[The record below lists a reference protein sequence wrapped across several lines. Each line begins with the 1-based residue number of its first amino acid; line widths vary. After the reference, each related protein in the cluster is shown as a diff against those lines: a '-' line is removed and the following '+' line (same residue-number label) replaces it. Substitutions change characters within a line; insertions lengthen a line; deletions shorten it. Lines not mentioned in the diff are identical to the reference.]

1 VDIQRSVE
9 FAATVF
15 DAINGL
21 GGSQNQPD
29 FLLRGQLEGMRE
41 PWHIVPRGQEP
52 LPDHHFYFPGS
63 EKKRSSCFL
72 IIRPEFLLLFFARRE
87 TSVLISAETRR
98 ILVCVGSP

>member
-9 FAATVF
+9 FPATVF
-15 DAINGL
+15 DAVNGL
-21 GGSQNQPD
+21 GRSQNQPD
-29 FLLRGQLEGMRE
+29 FLLRGQPEGVRE
-41 PWHIVPRGQEP
+41 PWHFVPRGQEP
-52 LPDHHFYFPGS
+52 LPDHHFYFLGS
-63 EKKRSSCFL
+63 EKKDRRVL